1 MEKFELLYKV
11 LLSLHHASVLND
23 CVLIG
28 SWCQDFYR
36 HMYGNPFQIPA
47 ATTTDADLLLPK
59 KLKFKPPVDIAGI
72 MEETG
77 FTIEHERTDG
87 LMRFIHEDF
96 KVEFITEA
104 GAKGDEAVHRFKNL
118 SITAQ
123 ELHFMTI
130 PIDYNIQVPFRDIVV
145 RIPEPQ
151 AFALHKLIVS
161 QRRTNPDKKLKDIAA
176 ARGLLEFFE
185 DDESHLRRLHEIFSE
200 FPKGWKSKVN
210 EALKAAG
217 MELPPAK
224 SA

>member
-1 MEKFELLYKV
+1 MLIFFCQKN
-11 LLSLHHASVLND
+11 LN
-23 CVLIG
+23 
-28 SWCQDFYR
+28 
-36 HMYGNPFQIPA
+36 
-47 ATTTDADLLLPK
+47 
-59 KLKFKPPVDIAGI
+59 KFKPPVDIAGI

-104 GAKGDEAVHRFKNL
+104 GAKGNETVHRFKNL

-130 PIDYNIQVPFRDIVV
+130 PIDYNIQVPFKDIVV

-161 QRRTNPDKKLKDIAA
+161 QRRATKMVIVYGGYLTIC
-176 ARGLLEFFE
+176 
-185 DDESHLRRLHEIFSE
+185 FSM
-200 FPKGWKSKVN
+200 S
-210 EALKAAG
+210 
-217 MELPPAK
+217 M
-224 SA
+224 